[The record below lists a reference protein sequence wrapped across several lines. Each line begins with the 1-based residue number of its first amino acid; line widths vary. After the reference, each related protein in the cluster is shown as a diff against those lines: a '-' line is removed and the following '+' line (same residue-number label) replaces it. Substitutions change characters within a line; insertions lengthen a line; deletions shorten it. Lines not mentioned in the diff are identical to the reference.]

1 MLVTSAHRSPSP
13 RMVALLRV
21 ALVTA
26 YDGTSF
32 RGWADVR
39 DVALR
44 PALERVLGQPIH
56 IEAASRTDA
65 GVHARGQVCAF
76 DVERAGMPPD
86 ELSQLQY
93 SLNQLLPPEANSAR
107 RWRRRRE
114 QERQRGN
121 RL

>member
-1 MLVTSAHRSPSP
+1 MG
-13 RMVALLRV
+13 ALLRV

-86 ELSQLQY
+86 ESPLAGGPF
-93 SLNQLLPPEANSAR
+93 LNGPHF
-107 RWRRRRE
+107 RE
-114 QERQRGN
+114 MHFPHGCGN
-121 RL
+121 